1 MYSLKIDENQI
12 KRLYE
17 LREYLK
23 EKGYKA
29 TIAGLVR
36 EMIND
41 GLEHYDGI
49 MNVNGLKEPKDRRT
63 KKDWRTELEMQIRD
77 RNRELN
83 KKLY

>member
-1 MYSLKIDENQI
+1 MYLQKIDENQI

-41 GLEHYDGI
+41 GLEHYDRI
-49 MNVNGLKEPKDRRT
+49 ISVNGLKEPKD
-63 KKDWRTELEMQIRD
+63 WRVKLETQIRD
-77 RNRELN
+77 KNQRLS